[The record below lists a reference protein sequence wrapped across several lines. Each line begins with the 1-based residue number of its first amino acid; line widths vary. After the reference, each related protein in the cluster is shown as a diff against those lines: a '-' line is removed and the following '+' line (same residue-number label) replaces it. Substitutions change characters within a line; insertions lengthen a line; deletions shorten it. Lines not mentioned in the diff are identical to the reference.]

1 VLEIILTKTEIVR
14 QILVNLSNIRISYAV
29 LSSRMP
35 TNSQGCAFFGT
46 TRWQRRYI
54 EMCSAAAPKL
64 QVLRRSESEH
74 REPYLNFTVFLQ
86 SVP

>member
-1 VLEIILTKTEIVR
+1 MKTETVR

-35 TNSQGCAFFGT
+35 TNKPRLRFFGT
-46 TRWQRRYI
+46 NRWQRRYI

-64 QVLRRSESEH
+64 QVPRRSESEY
-74 REPYLNFTVFLQ
+74 REPYLNVTIFLQ
-86 SVP
+86 FVP